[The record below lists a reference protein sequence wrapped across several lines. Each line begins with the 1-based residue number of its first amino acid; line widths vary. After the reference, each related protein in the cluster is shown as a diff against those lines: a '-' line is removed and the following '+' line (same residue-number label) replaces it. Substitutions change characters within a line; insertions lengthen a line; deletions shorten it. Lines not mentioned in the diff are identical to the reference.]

1 MLKYNTS
8 MLNLV
13 FVAMLTWL
21 TACSLDTTQKPQ
33 ADQLA
38 ADIYA
43 QLALGYMQS
52 GHLTLAKQRLNK
64 AMQLMPSGKLT
75 LEAAQQWQTMQPVQP
90 VQPVQP

>member
-1 MLKYNTS
+1 MLKYNTAL
-8 MLNLV
+8 LNLL
-13 FVAMLTWL
+13 FIAMLPWL
-21 TACSLDTTQKPQ
+21 NACSIDTAQKPQ
-33 ADQLA
+33 QHQLA

-43 QLALGYMQS
+43 HLALGYMQS

-90 VQPVQP
+90 